1 MAHLDIYLERAPGF
15 DWDGEPNWDTTV
27 VKLRNKRSRR
37 NSNWSEPESRFVVPF
52 GFEGSDE
59 HLAAL
64 DVFHTCK
71 GRKHAFRTRNWVFF
85 RANNWKFGYGDGV
98 TREFQLGRLIELGG
112 QSTMI
117 PIYALS
123 LDPQAP
129 TPAAQVAGVAA
140 SAAFHNRIGKV
151 LFDVAPADG
160 APLTWTGWFDHWVF
174 WDSDGFPMRII
185 TRSGG
190 EQVATYE
197 ARLVQAEPPEEG
209 FGS

>member
-15 DWDGEPNWDTTV
+15 DWDADPNWNTTV
-27 VKLRNKRSRR
+27 VKLKNKSSRR
-37 NSNWSEPESRFVVPF
+37 NANWTEPESTFVVPF

-59 HLAAL
+59 HLAAM
-64 DVFHTCK
+64 DVFHICK
-71 GRKHAFRTRNWVFF
+71 GRKNAFRTRNWLFY
-85 RANNWKFGYGDGV
+85 RANDWKFGYGDGV

-117 PIYALS
+117 PAYALS
-123 LDPQAP
+123 LDPDAP
-129 TPAAQVAGVAA
+129 TPVAKVSGVAA
-140 SAAFHNRIGKV
+140 GAVFNNRTGKV
-151 LFDVAPADG
+151 LFDTAPALA

-174 WDSDGFPMRII
+174 WATDNFPMRII

-190 EQVATYE
+190 EQVAVYQ
-197 ARLVQAEPPEEG
+197 ANLVQAEPPEEG